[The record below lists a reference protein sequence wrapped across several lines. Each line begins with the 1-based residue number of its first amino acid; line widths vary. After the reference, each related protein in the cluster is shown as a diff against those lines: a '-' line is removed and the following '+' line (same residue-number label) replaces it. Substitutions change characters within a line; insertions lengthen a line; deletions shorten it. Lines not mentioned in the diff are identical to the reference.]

1 MKIKSEYETLKTLTK
16 LLENTDTD
24 FILTGS
30 FLLTFYQIPRAT
42 RDIDILISSDI
53 KNTEKFI
60 KEISKKF
67 IIPQDIKKALKKGAH
82 FNIIDPRNFLKI
94 DFFVV
99 KKEKFDELKKRAKRV
114 SLKEFQLLI
123 LSLTDFIISKIEW
136 IKKGGSE
143 IHKSDIV
150 KLVGVL
156 NKKEK
161 NKLFK
166 ELKEKGYY
174 EEIKEIFR

>member
-1 MKIKSEYETLKTLTK
+1 MKIKSEYETLKDLTK
-16 LLENTDTD
+16 LFTDTGTD

-42 RDIDILISSDI
+42 RDIDILIPSDI

-60 KEISKKF
+60 KGISKKF
-67 IIPQDIKKALKKGAH
+67 IIPQDIKKALKAETH

-94 DFFVV
+94 DFFIV

-123 LSLTDFIISKIEW
+123 LSLTDFIISKVEW
-136 IKKGGSE
+136 IKKGGGE
-143 IHKSDIV
+143 IHRADII
-150 KLVGVL
+150 KLIETL
-156 NKKEK
+156 NKREK
-161 NKLFK
+161 SKLFK
-166 ELKEKGYY
+166 KLKEMGYY
-174 EEIKEIFR
+174 EEIKKILG